1 MPNVFYTWPHAS
13 GVHTLMNVKTGI
25 FSTSDGCP
33 IVYSLR
39 PANGEATPRLVL
51 IHSLAL
57 DQSVWNGVIEEL
69 QGDIN
74 ILTYDCRGHG
84 RSGRP
89 HMAYTVELFARD
101 LAELL
106 DYVGWNSAA
115 VAGASMGGCVAQAFG
130 GLYPQRTDALG
141 LIDTSAWYGPDAP
154 KQFRDRAAAAKA
166 KGMQGLVDFQ
176 LSRWFSDAF
185 RATKNPRVDAA
196 INIFLA
202 NDFECYAAS
211 CALLGDADLRR
222 YAAAFTMPVAIITG
236 EEDYATPVAMAK
248 ALHEAI
254 PRSTLAILPGVR
266 HLTPI
271 ECPQEIARGLRG
283 LLERNR

>member
-1 MPNVFYTWPHAS
+1 MD
-13 GVHTLMNVKTGI
+13 VKTGT

-33 IVYSLR
+33 IAYTLR
-39 PANGEATPRLVL
+39 SAEKKDAPRLAL

-57 DQSVWNGVIEEL
+57 DQSVWDGVVERLAGEVNL
-69 QGDIN
+69 
-74 ILTYDCRGHG
+74 LTYDCRGHG

-89 HMAYTVELFARD
+89 HMTYTAELFARD
-101 LAELL
+101 LAELM
-106 DYVGWNSAA
+106 DHVGWKSAA

-130 GLYPQRTDALG
+130 GLYPQRADALG
-141 LIDTSAWYGPDAP
+141 LIDTSSWYGPDAP

-176 LSRWFSDAF
+176 LSRWCSEAF
-185 RATKNPRVDAA
+185 RSQGGARVDAA
-196 INIFLA
+196 VNVFLA
-202 NDFECYAAS
+202 NDFECYAAT

-222 YAAAFTMPVAIITG
+222 YTSAFKMPVAVIVG

-254 PRSTLAILPGVR
+254 PRSTFNILPRVR

-271 ECPQEIARGLRG
+271 ECPGEIAGWLRD
-283 LLERNR
+283 LLARR

>member
-1 MPNVFYTWPHAS
+1 MT
-13 GVHTLMNVKTGI
+13 VKTGT

-39 PANGEATPRLVL
+39 EAKSQAAPRLAL

-57 DQSVWNGVIEEL
+57 DQSVWDGVIDEL
-69 QGDIN
+69 QGDIS

-89 HMAYTVELFARD
+89 HMAFTVELFARD
-101 LAELL
+101 LSELL
-106 DYVGWNSAA
+106 DHIGWKSAA

-130 GLYPQRTDALG
+130 GLYPERTDALG
-141 LIDTSAWYGPDAP
+141 LIDTSAWYGPEAP
-154 KQFRDRAAAAKA
+154 KQFRDRAVAAKA
-166 KGMQGLVDFQ
+166 KGMQGLVEFQ
-176 LSRWFSDAF
+176 LSRWFSDGF
-185 RATKNPRVDAA
+185 RTTKNPRVDAA
-196 INIFLA
+196 INVFLA
-202 NDFECYAAS
+202 NDFECYAAT

-222 YAAAFTMPVAIITG
+222 YAESFTMPVAIITG

-248 ALHEAI
+248 ALREAI
-254 PRSTLAILPGVR
+254 PHSTLAILPGVR

-271 ECPQEIARGLRG
+271 ECPKEIARGLRA
-283 LLERNR
+283 LLERS